1 MKRVNSLVAT
11 IMGTVVHSVQVLI
24 NLYSLIL
31 VFSLIPSAGDSSA
44 GVVAY
49 VVLTTLLLMAIFI
62 VALALTLA
70 TFKYVNGSPELY
82 AKKRATTIATIV
94 FDLLVVILLLAFGIS
109 SSIPSTVI
117 NVLSALIILASAV
130 LYIVD
135 LCLEKKRVEKVNK
148 DAVAEPTEVK
158 EEKPVVEEKTEEKK

>member
-1 MKRVNSLVAT
+1 MRRVNSLVAT

-24 NLYSLIL
+24 YLYSLIL
-31 VFSLIPSAGDSSA
+31 AFSLIPSLGSDN
-44 GVVAY
+44 GPLIAY
-49 VVLTTLLLMAIFI
+49 TVLTVFLFLAVFI
-62 VALALTLA
+62 VALVLTLL

>member
-1 MKRVNSLVAT
+1 MRGGCLCCFDNAFVD
-11 IMGTVVHSVQVLI
+11 G
-24 NLYSLIL
+24 Y
-31 VFSLIPSAGDSSA
+31 FYCGSSFNIGYIQICKWIA
-44 GVVAY
+44 R
-49 VVLTTLLLMAIFI
+49 I
-62 VALALTLA
+62 VCKEAC
-70 TFKYVNGSPELY
+70 
-82 AKKRATTIATIV
+82 TTIATIV

-148 DAVAEPTEVK
+148 DAIAEPTEVK

>member
-1 MKRVNSLVAT
+1 MKRVNSLVAA
-11 IMGTVVHSVQVLI
+11 ILGTVVHSVQVLI

-31 VFSLIPSAGDSSA
+31 VFSLIPSVGNSNA

-49 VVLTTLLLMAIFI
+49 VVLTTLLLMAVFV
-62 VALALTLA
+62 VALVLTLV
-70 TFKYVNGSPELY
+70 TFRYVNKTPELY

-94 FDLLVVILLLAFGIS
+94 FDFLVVILLLAFGIS

-117 NVLSALIILASAV
+117 NVISALIVLASAV

-148 DAVAEPTEVK
+148 NAVAEPTEVK
-158 EEKPVVEEKTEEKK
+158 EEKPVEEKTEEKK